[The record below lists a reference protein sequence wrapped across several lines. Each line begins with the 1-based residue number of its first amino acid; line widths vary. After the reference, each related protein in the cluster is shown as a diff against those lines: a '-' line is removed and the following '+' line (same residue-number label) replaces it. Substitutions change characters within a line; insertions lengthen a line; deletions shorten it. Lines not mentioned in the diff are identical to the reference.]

1 MRVRSS
7 ALDAHHPKQAGTIQR
22 GDPTPLSSTTVSETF
37 PWEFRDDF
45 EPTEFDG
52 RLPANPKGRSLRGHP
67 IFCAVAFG
75 LMRLSVPSDPFEE
88 GAWLAGDTTY
98 VALAMNLVPF
108 AGIAFLWFVGVL
120 RDRLGAREDQFFATV
135 FLGSGVLL
143 LAMLFVAA
151 AVVGAIIVAFRAAPD
166 ALVHS
171 ATFHFGRGL
180 AYGMINIYLVK
191 TAAVFMITT
200 STIAIYTGLTPRWL
214 AIGGYVIAL
223 VLLIGSSYFD
233 WSLLVFPLWVLLVSL
248 FILRDRNAGPNIAPL
263 HRN

>member
-1 MRVRSS
+1 MISS
-7 ALDAHHPKQAGTIQR
+7 EPSLTNAYLRTPRAAAFAGI
-22 GDPTPLSSTTVSETF
+22 
-37 PWEFRDDF
+37 
-45 EPTEFDG
+45 
-52 RLPANPKGRSLRGHP
+52 
-67 IFCAVAFG
+67 IFSVLWVAVFG
-75 LMRLSVPSDPFEE
+75 LMRLSVPPDPFEP

-135 FLGSGVLL
+135 FLGSGFLL

-180 AYGMINIYLVK
+180 AYGMVNIYLAK

-200 STIAIYTGLTPRWL
+200 STIALYTRLTPRWI
-214 AIGGYVIAL
+214 AIGGYFIAA
-223 VLLIGSSYFD
+223 VLLFGSGYFD
-233 WSLLVFPLWVLLVSL
+233 GSLLMFPLWVLLVSL
-248 FILRDRNAGPNIAPL
+248 SILWDRQAEPSSIGPPP
-263 HRN
+263 